1 MTLQPIT
8 KRKEVC
14 TYLVRI
20 YCPEC
25 SSIGFNAN
33 ELTLSSEIL
42 LSHPIQYQ
50 YTCDC
55 GFKTTLNKC
64 YPTTEIEELT

>member
-1 MTLQPIT
+1 MTLQPVT
-8 KRKEVC
+8 KRKEVR

-25 SSIGFNAN
+25 SSIGFTDN

-42 LSHPIQYQ
+42 LSHPIHYQ
-50 YTCDC
+50 YTCGC
-55 GFKTTLNKC
+55 GFKIILNKC